1 MQVPSVHEFMT
12 TAHDSNGSVAPV
24 SIVSAELPAA
34 AEHSDQPEASVEGSV
49 QYSEDMHPA
58 AASPAASA
66 HGGSI
71 AEEDQEAWAA
81 SRSPPGSQL
90 APSMSE
96 DILVV
101 QEGRSSGSASRAS
114 AATDG
119 VADEEEVQQHVPS
132 VEGTDEAADVEV
144 DYGED
149 YEYSAEAEGVLE
161 VGEAGPGVSAT
172 GEVQSEPEE
181 EEDVFVVQQRSLGSS
196 GEDVE
201 DEEPGRQEQT
211 RSLVGV
217 SVEEVEV
224 GGEGSETAE
233 AEIEYEE
240 DYEAPESKEEADVES
255 VGNAEDEYEDD
266 LEAPDEVAAEESE
279 LLVVQEG
286 RSSSGSS
293 RELVQDATGLV
304 RVDSWA
310 CQGVLRRQVP
320 LCALKFLLTS

>member
-1 MQVPSVHEFMT
+1 MQVPSVHDFMT

-24 SIVSAELPAA
+24 SIVSAELPAV

-58 AASPAASA
+58 AASPAASGR
-66 HGGSI
+66 GGSVV
-71 AEEDQEAWAA
+71 EEDQEAWAT

-101 QEGRSSGSASRAS
+101 QEGRSSGSASEAS
-114 AATDG
+114 AGTEG

-132 VEGTDEAADVEV
+132 MEGTDEVADVEV

-149 YEYSAEAEGVLE
+149 YEYSADAEGVLE
-161 VGEAGPGVSAT
+161 VGEAGAGASAT
-172 GEVQSEPEE
+172 GEVQSEPDEE
-181 EEDVFVVQQRSLGSS
+181 MDVFVVQQRSLGSS
-196 GEDVE
+196 AEDVE
-201 DEEPGRQEQT
+201 DEPGRQQQT

-233 AEIEYEE
+233 ADIEYEE
-240 DYEAPESKEEADVES
+240 DYEALESKEEADVES
-255 VGNAEDEYEDD
+255 VADAEVEYEDD

-304 RVDSWA
+304 RVGLWA
-310 CQGVLRRQVP
+310 WQGVLGCHVQ
-320 LCALKFLLTS
+320 LCTFRCLLAS